1 MAGAR
6 IALTGG
12 IATGKSTVA
21 RMFEQLGA
29 LILDADKASR
39 EAVRSGSPCW
49 RSLKDFLGDDYFDAD
64 GVLKRR
70 KVRELII
77 RDAGCRSVVNS
88 FLHPAVLE
96 AMETEWEAARRQE
109 PDRVVIF
116 DIPLLFE
123 IGAADRFDVVLLVH
137 TPREIQISRLMARDG
152 LDRAEAEKTL
162 LIQLPID
169 LKRSSS
175 QIVIDNSQGLDNTLK
190 QVREAWERLKKAL
203 PSHHSSL

>member
-1 MAGAR
+1 MVGAR

-39 EAVRSGSPCW
+39 EAVRPGSPCW
-49 RSLKDFLGDDYFDAD
+49 RKLREFLGEDYFDAD
-64 GVLKRR
+64 GELKRR

-77 RDAGCRSVVNS
+77 RDSGCRSAVNS
-88 FLHPAVLE
+88 CLHPAVLE
-96 AMETEWEAARRQE
+96 AMEAEWKAARRQE
-109 PDRVVIF
+109 PERVVIF

-123 IGAADRFDVVLLVH
+123 IGAAHRFDIVVLVH

-152 LDRAEAEKTL
+152 LDREEAEKTL

-169 LKRSSS
+169 FKKSSS
-175 QIVIDNSQGLDNTLK
+175 QIVIDNSRGLDDTLE
-190 QVREAWERLKKAL
+190 QVHEAWERLKKAS
-203 PSHHSSL
+203 PAHQSSL